1 MRVNGA
7 EQSNSR
13 AVGGEIL
20 ILFLLHVLGMEAELD
35 PRENI
40 GKPYQRGMLPYG
52 GGVGRGGLISFVVTK
67 EEFDEKMRRLKSI
80 QW

>member
-1 MRVNGA
+1 
-7 EQSNSR
+7 
-13 AVGGEIL
+13 
-20 ILFLLHVLGMEAELD
+20 MEGNLD

-40 GKPYQRGMLPYG
+40 GKPYERGMLPYG

-80 QW
+80 KW